1 MNDIKPQ
8 YYLEIIYDRF
18 IGRFSYMHKYMIRR
32 FESSS
37 MYNEYMTSS
46 KYNLKIWLS
55 MKFGNIKLRK
65 QSKDNEG
72 YTFEI
77 IY

>member
-1 MNDIKPQ
+1 MNDNKPQ
-8 YYLEIIYDRF
+8 YYLYIIYNKF

-37 MYNEYMTSS
+37 MYNEYMTDS
-46 KYNLKIWLS
+46 KYNLKIWLR
-55 MKFGNIKLRK
+55 MKFGDIKLRRHF
-65 QSKDNEG
+65 KDNEG
-72 YTFEI
+72 YSFEI

>member
-1 MNDIKPQ
+1 MNDNKPQ

-18 IGRFSYMHKYMIRR
+18 IGRFSYMYKYMIRR

-37 MYNEYMTSS
+37 MYNEQMTNS
-46 KYNLKIWLS
+46 KYNLKMWLN
-55 MKFGNIKLRK
+55 MKFGDIKLRK
-65 QSKDNEG
+65 RFNDNEG

>member
-1 MNDIKPQ
+1 MNDNKPQ
-8 YYLEIIYDRF
+8 YYLEIIYNRF
-18 IGRFSYMHKYMIRR
+18 VGRFSYMHKYMIRR

-46 KYNLKIWLS
+46 KYNLKIWLN
-55 MKFGNIKLRK
+55 MKFGDIKLRK
-65 QSKDNEG
+65 RFKDKEG